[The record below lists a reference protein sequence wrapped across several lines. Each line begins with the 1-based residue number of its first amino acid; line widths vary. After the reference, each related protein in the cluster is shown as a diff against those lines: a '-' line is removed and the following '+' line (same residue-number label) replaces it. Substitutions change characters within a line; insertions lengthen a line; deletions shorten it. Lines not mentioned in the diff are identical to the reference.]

1 MKILVTGGCGFI
13 GSHIVDDYIT
23 DEHTVVVIDDLSTGS
38 LQNLNERATFYKKD
52 ICSPDIENIFE
63 KEQFDVV
70 NHHAAQINVRKSV
83 IDPLLDARIN
93 IMGSLNLL
101 MLSIHYGIKRFIFAS
116 SGGAVY
122 GEPDQYPIIETTAVS
137 PASPYG
143 IAKATIEQYVQTLSG
158 LHGLDYVIL
167 RYSNVYGPRQI
178 STSEAGVISIFINQ
192 ALNNKKCIVFGDG
205 TSTRDYVFIDDV
217 VRANR
222 TALTCSSKVFNIG
235 TGIETSVNR
244 LIELLSGIV
253 GTEIEHEHD
262 PPRAG
267 EVQRN
272 ALDASLAAKHL
283 HWTAQTQLAQ
293 GMKKTFDYFSRVHAT
308 P

>member
-205 TSTRDYVFIDDV
+205 TST
-217 VRANR
+217 
-222 TALTCSSKVFNIG
+222 VFNIG